1 MPVRHRRGRN
11 NCKDGGFT
19 LIEMLVVLTIFLL
32 IFSLAS
38 SLFPHFMKNQET
50 EQFLRQL
57 SDDIHYAQAYAISHQ
72 EFTEVVID
80 QKPGTTG
87 ETYHVR
93 NAMKGKLYERKIP
106 KDLVISSG
114 SMNLKIT
121 FTPNGNIAT
130 VGTWFI
136 ESPLHSYKI
145 TFNIG
150 KGRFRIEKL

>member
-1 MPVRHRRGRN
+1 MSERHRQGKN

-19 LIEMLVVLTIFLL
+19 LIETLVVLTIFLL

-50 EQFLRQL
+50 GQFLRQL

-72 EFTEVVID
+72 QFIEVVI
-80 QKPGTTG
+80 GASG
-87 ETYHVR
+87 ETYHISKGVR
-93 NAMKGKLYERKIP
+93 MGKLYERKIP
-106 KDLVISSG
+106 KDLVFKQG
-114 SMNLKIT
+114 SMNLRIA
-121 FTPNGNIAT
+121 FAPNGNSTSA
-130 VGTWFI
+130 GTWFI
-136 ESPLHSYKI
+136 DSPLHSYKI